1 MNMSRGKRIW
11 GGVAIMAL
19 TAVGF
24 GSLAS
29 AEDVTVESYADR
41 AEPICKK
48 NTLANK
54 KIFKGVRKMVQKNQ
68 LGKAAKRF
76 RRAGRSLN
84 STVKQLVRL
93 PRPVGEEARLQKWVK
108 YLRIQRNQLYKIAKA
123 LARNNKFQAQS
134 QIIKLRRTS
143 NQANNTVL
151 AYEFN
156 YCKID
161 PSRFS

>member
-1 MNMSRGKRIW
+1 VIA
-11 GGVAIMAL
+11 AI
-19 TAVGF
+19 
-24 GSLAS
+24 SLAS
-29 AEDVTVESYADR
+29 LGTVALAEDVTVESYADR

-84 STVKQLVRL
+84 STVKQLARL
-93 PRPVGEEARLQKWVK
+93 PRPVGEEARLKKWIK
-108 YLRIQRNQLYKIAKA
+108 YLKIQKNQLYKIAKA

-134 QIIKLRRTS
+134 LIVKLRRNS
-143 NQANNTVL
+143 NRANNTVL
-151 AYEFN
+151 SYEFN
-156 YCKID
+156 YCKIN